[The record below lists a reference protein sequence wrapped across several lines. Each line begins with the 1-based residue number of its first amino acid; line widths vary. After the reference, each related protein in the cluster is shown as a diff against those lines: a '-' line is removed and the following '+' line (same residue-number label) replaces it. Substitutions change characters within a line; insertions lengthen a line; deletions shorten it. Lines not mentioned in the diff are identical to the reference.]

1 MNIKFSIVMPAYNA
15 AKYIASSIE
24 SVINQSYLNWELII
38 VNDASTDG
46 TEDIIRR
53 YMDSDS
59 RIHLYTNTVS
69 RKAGGSRNIGI
80 SQADGDYLMFLDSD
94 DTYTP
99 DILSHL
105 VKVIH
110 EKQYDILIFP
120 FDYIKGEE
128 RGCYLPQMETGP
140 LNLADYD
147 MTTSCVIWDKV
158 WRREFVETHQLCCG
172 ETTLGEDIIFVLPA
186 LFLAKSLFYLNKTGV
201 LYRIHDASVSHKKR
215 SIKEGIRQDDLVI
228 HACEERFKHFNIYN
242 QRRFNWLI
250 SLVPLSWSISFYPLM
265 NKAVYQRTKSFFLK
279 SGLKR
284 EDYEAFGHL
293 DIFEKYQKLVKYP
306 YWVLYIKYIIKRIRK
321 LF

>member
-69 RKAGGSRNIGI
+69 RKAGDSRNIGI
-80 SQADGDYLMFLDSD
+80 SHADGDYLMFLDSD
-94 DTYTP
+94 DMYTP

-140 LNLADYD
+140 LNLADYYV
-147 MTTSCVIWDKV
+147 TETCVLWNMA
-158 WRREFVETHQLCCG
+158 WRRGFIEENQIRCG
-172 ETTLGEDIIFVLPA
+172 EIVLGEDLVFVLPA
-186 LFLAKSLFYLNKTGV
+186 LFKAKSLFYLNKIGV
-201 LYRIHDASVSHKKR
+201 VYRIHDNSLSH
-215 SIKEGIRQDDLVI
+215 QVWLVED
-228 HACEERFKHFNIYN
+228 HLHQEALVLHMCEERFKQLNIYEK
-242 QRRFNWLI
+242 RKFNWLM

-265 NKAVYQRTKSFFLK
+265 NKGVYQRTKSFFLK

-284 EDYEAFGHL
+284 EDYEEFGHL